1 LTSPPCEENIVWFVH
16 SNPLPLGTTSL
27 RMLRDALFAPGKTAM
42 DKEPNFDG
50 SNRDIQKITN
60 RKVFFYDREKAC
72 IPYKEPS

>member
-1 LTSPPCEENIVWFVH
+1 
-16 SNPLPLGTTSL
+16 
-27 RMLRDALFAPGKTAM
+27 MLRDALFAPGKTAM

-60 RKVFFYDREKAC
+60 RKVFFFDREKAC